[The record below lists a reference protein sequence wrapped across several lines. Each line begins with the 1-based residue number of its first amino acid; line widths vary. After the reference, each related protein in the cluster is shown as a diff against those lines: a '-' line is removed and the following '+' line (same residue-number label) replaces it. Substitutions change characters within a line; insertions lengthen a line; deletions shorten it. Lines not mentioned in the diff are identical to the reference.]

1 MLERRS
7 VMVVAGLVGLLAV
20 GCSKETTSSRNI
32 KTGGIAA
39 LTDVYADTDT
49 TATIHVEL
57 RVGGSSSNTY
67 INLEDGDELI
77 ATAGDQTK
85 TLSMTD
91 EPGKFEAKFTGVGAD
106 TVFSLVLE
114 RPHDTTASENS
125 GTLPA
130 PFTLDKPTDDLS
142 RKNDELEVT
151 WAPSGTDD
159 AMEFDFDGDCIF
171 PRPPERPSDSG
182 SFTLA
187 KGELDSTGGDKPEA
201 CRLTL
206 DAQRSRSGT
215 ADSAFDSES
224 WFRLHQRRS
233 TSFVSA
239 P

>member
-1 MLERRS
+1 MFERRS
-7 VMVVAGLVGLLAV
+7 VVVLAGLVGLLAV

-57 RVGGSSSNTY
+57 KVGGSSSNTY
-67 INLEDGDELI
+67 INLEDGDQLI

-91 EPGKFEAKFTGVGAD
+91 DAGIFEAKFSGVGED
-106 TVFSLVLE
+106 TAFSLVLE
-114 RPHDTTASENS
+114 RPHDTTASDNS

-130 PFTLDKPTDDLS
+130 PFTLEKPTDDLS
-142 RKNDELEVT
+142 RKNDDLGVA
-151 WAPSGTDD
+151 WAPSGTND
-159 AMEFDFDGDCIF
+159 AMSLHFDGDCIF
-171 PRPPERPSDSG
+171 DLSEKPSDSG
-182 SFTLA
+182 SFTVP
-187 KGELDSTGGDKPEA
+187 KGKLDSTGGDKPEA
-201 CRLTL
+201 CKLTL
-206 DAQRSRSGT
+206 EAQRSRSGT

>member
-1 MLERRS
+1 MRECRS

-49 TATIHVEL
+49 TATVHVEL

-67 INLEDGDELI
+67 INLEDGDQLI

-91 EPGKFEAKFTGVGAD
+91 EAGVFEAKFSGVGED
-106 TVFSLVLE
+106 TLFSLVLE

-130 PFTLDKPTDDLS
+130 PFTLEKPTDDLS

-151 WAPSGTDD
+151 WAPSGTAD
-159 AMEFDFDGDCIF
+159 AMTFAFDGDCIF
-171 PRPPERPSDSG
+171 NHKESPSDSG
-182 SFTLA
+182 SFTLS

-201 CRLTL
+201 CKL
-206 DAQRSRSGT
+206 DLETQRSRSGT
-215 ADSAFDSES
+215 ADPAFDSES